1 MVRYLKGCRGAYME
15 HVLEDV
21 RASLR
26 RAGWEEV
33 WGPPP
38 APHEFIVK
46 REYLEKVVDVDKACL
61 KSRRPVVYLAAD
73 AGGKWYVVGP
83 VPPTPYNCLPVTF
96 KKVFPDAA
104 SAVGELVEYAMKIFR
119 FYPRWF
125 KIGVVKEAGLC
136 NWPEFYFLCHH
147 EDVASLLS
155 AKTQKKETPHAAG
168 GQPDGDGTTAGSVS
182 QHAASPAA
190 PRQVSVAT
198 RPQTSSAGPAAHQ
211 AAVPGNGAA
220 EAESRVGE
228 EVEGRAGALRRAVL
242 SCLSRLAGGG
252 CLLPEGRLEEFL
264 KCLEGHV

>member
-1 MVRYLKGCRGAYME
+1 ME
-15 HVLEDV
+15 LAFEDV
-21 RASLR
+21 KASLR

-61 KSRRPVVYLAAD
+61 KSQRPVLYLAAG
-73 AGGKWYVVGP
+73 AGGRWYVVGP
-83 VPPTPYNCLPVTF
+83 VPPTPHNCLPVTF
-96 KKVFPDAA
+96 KKEFPDAA

-147 EDVASLLS
+147 EDVTSLLS

-168 GQPDGDGTTAGSVS
+168 GEADGDDAALGSTSRRVAG
-182 QHAASPAA
+182 ASPTTS
-190 PRQVSVAT
+190 RQVSVAT
-198 RPQTSSAGPAAHQ
+198 WPQTSAAGQEAHQ
-211 AAVPGNGAA
+211 AAAPGNGAA
-220 EAESRVGE
+220 EAEDHVGG
-228 EVEGRAGALRRAVL
+228 EVGDRAGALRRAVL
-242 SCLSRLAGGG
+242 SCLSRLASGG

-264 KCLEGHV
+264 KCLEGYV

>member
-1 MVRYLKGCRGAYME
+1 ME
-15 HVLEDV
+15 LAFEDV
-21 RASLR
+21 KASLR

-38 APHEFIVK
+38 VPHEFIVK

-61 KSRRPVVYLAAD
+61 KSQRPVLYLAAD

-83 VPPTPYNCLPVTF
+83 VPPTPHNCLPVTF
-96 KKVFPDAA
+96 KKEFPDAA

-147 EDVASLLS
+147 EDVASLLN
-155 AKTQKKETPHAAG
+155 AKTQKKETPHTAG

-198 RPQTSSAGPAAHQ
+198 RPQNSTAETAAHQ
-211 AAVPGNGAA
+211 AAAPGNGAA
-220 EAESRVGE
+220 EAESRVSGE
-228 EVEGRAGALRRAVL
+228 VGDRVDALRRAVL
-242 SCLSRLAGGG
+242 SCLRRFASGG

-264 KCLEGHV
+264 KCLEGYV